1 MRHVVNPKHVFK
13 KLETSAWHELSSNET
28 SIYVWYHWGDKKIIL
43 NKRPTLQYLLHD
55 SETDCHIKNYSDMM
69 YLIMEKLLEP
79 IAKQWKVK
87 YQAITVKDI

>member
-1 MRHVVNPKHVFK
+1 
-13 KLETSAWHELSSNET
+13 
-28 SIYVWYHWGDKKIIL
+28 
-43 NKRPTLQYLLHD
+43 
-55 SETDCHIKNYSDMM
+55 MM